1 MTTNKPEFPVAADQV
16 TSDDPRPQRARQEQP
31 TGHYRDDAALPFY
44 DRHPEWRPR
53 HLSRRLARRLARRR
67 AIRERL

>member
-1 MTTNKPEFPVAADQV
+1 MTTNKPEFLIAADQI
-16 TSDDPRPQRARQEQP
+16 TSDDPKAQRARQEQP
-31 TGHYRDDAALPFY
+31 ARHYRDDAALPFY

-53 HLSRRLARRLARRR
+53 RMSRRLARRR